1 MATDMSDRV
10 YCSYF
15 DHNYLS
21 RGVALYRSLQRH
33 APGARLWVL

>member
-1 MATDMSDRV
+1 MATDMGDRV

-21 RGVALYRSLQRH
+21 RGVALYRSLQQH
-33 APGARLWVL
+33 APGARL